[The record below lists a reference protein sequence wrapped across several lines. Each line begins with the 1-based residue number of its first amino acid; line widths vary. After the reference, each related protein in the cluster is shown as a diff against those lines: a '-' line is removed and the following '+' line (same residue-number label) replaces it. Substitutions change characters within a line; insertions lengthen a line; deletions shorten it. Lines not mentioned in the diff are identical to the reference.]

1 MTEQGDDDRAGAIT
15 EKEDDDRAKAER
27 RYSRETMRKQ
37 DDADRTG
44 R

>member
-15 EKEDDDRAKAER
+15 EKEDDDRANAER
-27 RYSRETMRKQ
+27 WYSRETTREH